1 MPIKQTLNQ
10 DNGEWDRTRANRRGE
25 PAWDF
30 LGELWVSFGNPPSG
44 ASEQS
49 PTGVDTKHKLER
61 KGDAGTFGKL
71 WETLGNFGK
80 PWFSL
85 EKPPKPR
92 FSKKSQPTRTKNKHI
107 STIGQNT
114 SDTPFCNCF
123 FLCLRLCV
131 GTYAFV

>member
-30 LGELWVSFGNPPSG
+30 LGELWVSFGNPPSQ
-44 ASEQS
+44 ASEQT
-49 PTGVDTKHKLER
+49 PTGVETKHKLER

-71 WETLGNFGK
+71 WETLGNLGFPWKSHQNQGFPKNPNQPGPKTSTSRQLGK
-80 PWFSL
+80 IRQTH
-85 EKPPKPR
+85 R
-92 FSKKSQPTRTKNKHI
+92 FATVS
-107 STIGQNT
+107 
-114 SDTPFCNCF
+114 FYAYV
-123 FLCLRLCV
+123 CV